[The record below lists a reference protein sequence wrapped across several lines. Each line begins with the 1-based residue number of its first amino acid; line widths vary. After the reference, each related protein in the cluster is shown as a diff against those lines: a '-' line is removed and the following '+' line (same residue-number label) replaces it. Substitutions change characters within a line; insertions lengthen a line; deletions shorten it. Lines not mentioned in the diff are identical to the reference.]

1 MIVTILIILTNIMF
15 TLYLSSKK
23 KKYKDDYEKEK
34 DYFVTKKIYK
44 MIKCINICKL
54 LVYALYITITLLSK
68 YTAIIHII
76 LGVLELLT
84 FAFFLTNSN
93 KVNKRLK
100 IIDKKLFNNGDI
112 LFILGLTIISITEN
126 LNYNGIHNYL
136 FEVINMILLLIS
148 LIILLSSLLS
158 YKGYICYT
166 AKEKDYLEDIKFATK
181 IQINKIVNYFVYIV
195 VYILFI
201 LVGIYYIYILYI
213 VIALALLLIIKNK
226 IEKIGQESNRLYQTI
241 TIANEMPGV
250 YYAYYFLKDIYL
262 IRKLIIIFVL
272 VVASTLSYYFMG
284 EGELCYIAFAI
295 YNLLLYVILYDKYRM
310 IKYTSSLNDKLID
323 KKKYSILQT
332 KNISYIDTIKIFNTK
347 LYRLI
352 VVDTIVYE
360 SNLILYDPEIL
371 INDID
376 IRINKSNI
384 EDYIFIERYL
394 YNDPSD
400 DIDEEEEEDT
410 E

>member
-1 MIVTILIILTNIMF
+1 MIVTILIILTNILF
-15 TLYLSSKK
+15 ALYLKTKK

-44 MIKCINICKL
+44 MIKCINIANL
-54 LVYALYITITLLSK
+54 LVYASYITLCILSE
-68 YTAIIHII
+68 YTAVIHII
-76 LGVLELLT
+76 LGILELLT
-84 FAFFLTNSN
+84 FAFLLTNSN

-112 LFILGLTIISITEN
+112 LFILGITIISITEN
-126 LNYNGIHNYL
+126 LNYNGIHNYI

-148 LIILLSSLLS
+148 LIILFISLIS

-166 AKEKDYLEDIKFATK
+166 AKGKDYLEDIKFATK
-181 IQINKIVNYFVYIV
+181 IQISKIVNYFVYIV
-195 VYILFI
+195 VYILFVLI
-201 LVGIYYIYILYI
+201 GIYYIYILYI
-213 VIALALLLIIKNK
+213 VLAVALILIIKNK
-226 IEKIGQESNRLYQTI
+226 IEKVGEQSERLYQTI
-241 TIANEMPGV
+241 TIANEMPGI

-262 IRKLIIIFVL
+262 IRKLVIIFVL
-272 VVASTLSYYFMG
+272 LVTSTLSYYFLG
-284 EGELCYIAFAI
+284 EGELLYITFAI
-295 YNLLLYVILYDKYRM
+295 YNLLLYVILNDKYKL

-332 KNISYIDTIKIFNTK
+332 KDITYIDTIKIFNVT
-347 LYRLI
+347 LYKLI

-360 SNLILYDPEIL
+360 SNIILYDPEIL
-371 INDID
+371 IDDID

-384 EDYIFIERYL
+384 EDYIFIERCL
-394 YNDPSD
+394 YIDPD
-400 DIDEEEEEDT
+400 EDIDEEEEEDI